1 MAPAC
6 HGTQVWNDSD
16 LPTRTNH
23 RVEVEEHLGENLV
36 RRRLGIS
43 VPYLVLSRVSETF
56 LFRGDLSGEVSLWSY
71 SSTNHTDRSLD
82 NLDTHV

>member
-16 LPTRTNH
+16 LPIHTNH
-23 RVEVEEHLGENLV
+23 RVEVEERLGENLV
-36 RRRLGIS
+36 RRRLGIF
-43 VPYLVLSRVSETF
+43 VEYLVLSRVSGTF
-56 LFRGDLSGEVSLWSY
+56 LFHGNLSEEVSLWSC
-71 SSTNHTDRSLD
+71 SNTDRTDRSLD

>member
-36 RRRLGIS
+36 RRRLGIF
-43 VPYLVLSRVSETF
+43 VEYLVLSRVSETF
-56 LFRGDLSGEVSLWSY
+56 LFHGDLSGEVSL
-71 SSTNHTDRSLD
+71 
-82 NLDTHV
+82 